1 MIPRLGGMM
10 IIEKI
15 GQFEPVV
22 GDDKP
27 FNTVY
32 YSKVP
37 TGFRFDDLVFNH
49 DMYENVSLIWEDMKK
64 FLNLY
69 FEDWEIN
76 AKTFKDFF
84 NGLNISLMA
93 NIESMEKRLSAILL
107 ISPDAGSKVTRTKS
121 GTRQESGTNTKNRTY
136 SDSVENSSSGSS
148 ENIVMAF
155 DSANTDPSQKTIDN
169 QATNNKGTGTE
180 NQTDNNTVSGSDSE
194 SESIVTDEDSLSY
207 YERLTKL
214 YPSIPMEFV
223 NIFKENFTL
232 SEALIW

>member
-1 MIPRLGGMM
+1 M
-10 IIEKI
+10 IEKI
-15 GQFEPVV
+15 RQFEPVI

-32 YSKVP
+32 YSEVP
-37 TGFRFDDLVFNH
+37 TGFRFDDLVFNS

-93 NIESMEKRLSAILL
+93 NIESMEKRLSAIML

-136 SDSVENSSSGSS
+136 SDSVENGSNGTS

-155 DSANTDPSQKTIDN
+155 DSTNTDPSQKTIDN
-169 QATNNKGTGTE
+169 QTTTNQGTGTE

-194 SESIVTDEDSLSY
+194 TESIVTDEDSLSY
-207 YERLTKL
+207 YERLTNL

-223 NIFKENFTL
+223 DIFKENFTL

>member
-1 MIPRLGGMM
+1 MILHLGGMM

-15 GQFEPVV
+15 GQFEPVI

-37 TGFRFDDLVFNH
+37 NGFRFDDLVFNY

-93 NIESMEKRLSAILL
+93 NIESMEKRLSAIML

-136 SDSVENSSSGSS
+136 SDSVENGSNGTS

-155 DSANTDPSQKTIDN
+155 DSTNTDPNQKTIDN
-169 QATNNKGTGTE
+169 QTTTNQGTGTE
-180 NQTDNNTVSGSDSE
+180 TQTDNNTVSGSDSE
-194 SESIVTDEDSLSY
+194 TESIVTDEDSLSY
-207 YERLTKL
+207 YERLTNL

>member
-1 MIPRLGGMM
+1 MIQRLGGMM
-10 IIEKI
+10 IEKI
-15 GQFEPVV
+15 RRFKPVV
-22 GDDKP
+22 GDDNP
-27 FNTVY
+27 FNTIHY
-32 YSKVP
+32 YEVP

-93 NIESMEKRLSAILL
+93 NIESMEKRLSAIVL

-136 SDSVENSSSGSS
+136 SDSVDNSSNGSS

-169 QATNNKGTGTE
+169 QTTTNKGTGTE

-194 SESIVTDEDSLSY
+194 TESIVTDEDSLSY
-207 YERLTKL
+207 YERLSKL
-214 YPSIPMEFV
+214 YPSIPLEFV

-232 SEALIW
+232 SEVLIW

>member
-1 MIPRLGGMM
+1 MIQRLGGMM
-10 IIEKI
+10 IEKI
-15 GQFEPVV
+15 RQFKPVV
-22 GDDKP
+22 GDDNP
-27 FNTVY
+27 FNTIHY
-32 YSKVP
+32 YEVP

-69 FEDWEIN
+69 FESWEIN

-93 NIESMEKRLSAILL
+93 NIESLEKRLSAIVL

-136 SDSVENSSSGSS
+136 SDSVDNSSNGSS

-169 QATNNKGTGTE
+169 QTTTNKGTGTE

-194 SESIVTDEDSLSY
+194 TESIVTDEDSLSY

-214 YPSIPMEFV
+214 YPSIPLEFV

-232 SEALIW
+232 SEVLIW

>member
-1 MIPRLGGMM
+1 MILHLGGMM
-10 IIEKI
+10 IEKI
-15 GQFEPVV
+15 RQFKPVV
-22 GDDKP
+22 GDDNP
-27 FNTVY
+27 FNTIH
-32 YSKVP
+32 YSDVP
-37 TGFRFDDLVFNH
+37 TGFRFDDLVFSP

-69 FEDWEIN
+69 FDSWEIN

-93 NIESMEKRLSAILL
+93 NIESLEKRLSAIVL
-107 ISPDAGSKVTRTKS
+107 ISHDAGSKVTRTKS
-121 GTRQESGTNTKNRTY
+121 GTRQESGTNTKNRSYT
-136 SDSVENSSSGSS
+136 DSVENGSNGTS

-155 DSANTDPSQKTIDN
+155 DSTNTDPSQKTIDN
-169 QATNNKGTGTE
+169 QTTTNQGTGTE

-194 SESIVTDEDSLSY
+194 SESIVTDEDSLTY
-207 YERLTKL
+207 YERLSKL

-232 SEALIW
+232 SEVLIW

>member
-1 MIPRLGGMM
+1 MIQRLRGMM
-10 IIEKI
+10 MDKI
-15 GQFEPVV
+15 NQFKPVV
-22 GDDKP
+22 GDDNP
-27 FNTVY
+27 FNTIHY
-32 YSKVP
+32 YEVP
-37 TGFRFDDLVFNH
+37 DGFRFENLVFNH
-49 DMYENVSLIWEDMKK
+49 DMYENISLIWEDMKK

-121 GTRQESGTNTKNRTY
+121 GTRQENGTNTKNRNY
-136 SDSVENSSSGSS
+136 SDSVENSSNGSS

-155 DSANTDPSQKTIDN
+155 DSTNTDPSQKTIDN
-169 QATNNKGTGTE
+169 QKTTNKGTGTE
-180 NQTDNNTVSGSDSE
+180 TQTDNNTVSGSDSE
-194 SESIVTDEDSLSY
+194 TESIVTDEDSLSY
-207 YERLTKL
+207 YERLTNL

-232 SEALIW
+232 SEVLIW

>member
-1 MIPRLGGMM
+1 MM
-10 IIEKI
+10 IEKI
-15 GQFEPVV
+15 RQFEPVI

-32 YSKVP
+32 YSEVP

-49 DMYENVSLIWEDMKK
+49 DMYENVSLIWDDMKK

-69 FEDWEIN
+69 FEDWEVN

-93 NIESMEKRLSAILL
+93 NIESMEKRLSAIVL

-121 GTRQESGTNTKNRTY
+121 GTRQESGTNSKNRSYT
-136 SDSVENSSSGSS
+136 DSVENGSNGTS

-155 DSANTDPSQKTIDN
+155 DSTNTDPSQKTIDN
-169 QATNNKGTGTE
+169 QTTTNKGTGTE

-194 SESIVTDEDSLSY
+194 TESIVTDEDSLSY
-207 YERLTKL
+207 YERLTNL
-214 YPSIPMEFV
+214 YPSIPLEFV

-232 SEALIW
+232 SEVLIW

>member
-1 MIPRLGGMM
+1 MIQRLGGMM
-10 IIEKI
+10 IEKI
-15 GQFEPVV
+15 RQFKPVV
-22 GDDKP
+22 GDDNP
-27 FNTVY
+27 FNTIHY
-32 YSKVP
+32 YEVP

-76 AKTFKDFF
+76 AKTFKDFY

-93 NIESMEKRLSAILL
+93 NIESLEKRLSAIVL

-121 GTRQESGTNTKNRTY
+121 GTRQENGTNTKNRNYT
-136 SDSVENSSSGSS
+136 DSVENSSNGSS

-155 DSANTDPSQKTIDN
+155 DSTNTDPSQKTIDN
-169 QATNNKGTGTE
+169 QTTTNKGTGTE
-180 NQTDNNTVSGSDSE
+180 TQTDNNTVSGSDSE
-194 SESIVTDEDSLSY
+194 TESIVTDEDSLSY
-207 YERLTKL
+207 YERLTNL
-214 YPSIPMEFV
+214 YPSIPLEFV

-232 SEALIW
+232 SEVLIW

>member
-1 MIPRLGGMM
+1 M
-10 IIEKI
+10 IEKI
-15 GQFEPVV
+15 RRFKPVV
-22 GDDKP
+22 GDDNP
-27 FNTVY
+27 FNTIHY
-32 YSKVP
+32 YEVP
-37 TGFRFDDLVFNH
+37 TGFRFDDLAFNH

-84 NGLNISLMA
+84 NGLNISLMT
-93 NIESMEKRLSAILL
+93 NIESLEKRLSAIVL

-136 SDSVENSSSGSS
+136 SDSVDNSSNGSS

-169 QATNNKGTGTE
+169 QTTTNKGTGTE

-194 SESIVTDEDSLSY
+194 TESIVTDEDSLSY
-207 YERLTKL
+207 YERLSKL
-214 YPSIPMEFV
+214 YPSIPLEFV

-232 SEALIW
+232 SEVLIW

>member
-1 MIPRLGGMM
+1 MIQRLGGMM
-10 IIEKI
+10 IEKI
-15 GQFEPVV
+15 RRFKPVV
-22 GDDKP
+22 GDDNP
-27 FNTVY
+27 FNTIHY
-32 YSKVP
+32 YEVP

-69 FEDWEIN
+69 FESWEIN

-93 NIESMEKRLSAILL
+93 NIESLEKRLSAIVL

-136 SDSVENSSSGSS
+136 SDSVDNSSNGSS

-155 DSANTDPSQKTIDN
+155 DSANKDPSQKTIDN
-169 QATNNKGTGTE
+169 QTTTNKGTGTE

-194 SESIVTDEDSLSY
+194 TESIVTDEDSLSY

-214 YPSIPMEFV
+214 YPSIPLEFV

-232 SEALIW
+232 SEVLIW

>member
-1 MIPRLGGMM
+1 M
-10 IIEKI
+10 IEKI
-15 GQFEPVV
+15 GQFNPVV
-22 GDDKP
+22 GDDKA
-27 FNTVY
+27 FNTIH

-37 TGFRFDDLVFNH
+37 DGFRFENLVFNH
-49 DMYENVSLIWEDMKK
+49 DMYENVSLIWEDMIT

-84 NGLNISLMA
+84 DGLNISLMA

-121 GTRQESGTNTKNRTY
+121 GTRQENGTNTKNRNYT
-136 SDSVENSSSGSS
+136 DSVENSLNGSS

-155 DSANTDPSQKTIDN
+155 DSTNTDPSQKTIDN
-169 QATNNKGTGTE
+169 QKTTNKGTGTE
-180 NQTDNNTVSGSDSE
+180 TQTDNNTVSGSDSE
-194 SESIVTDEDSLSY
+194 TESIVTDEDSLSY
-207 YERLTKL
+207 YERLTNL

>member
-1 MIPRLGGMM
+1 MIQRLGGMM
-10 IIEKI
+10 IEKI
-15 GQFEPVV
+15 KQFKPVV
-22 GDDKP
+22 GDDNP
-27 FNTVY
+27 FNTIH
-32 YSKVP
+32 YSEVP

-69 FEDWEIN
+69 FESWEIN

-93 NIESMEKRLSAILL
+93 NIESLEKRLSAILL

-121 GTRQESGTNTKNRTY
+121 GTRQENGTNTKNRNYT
-136 SDSVENSSSGSS
+136 DSVENSLNGSS

-155 DSANTDPSQKTIDN
+155 DSTNTDPNQKTIDN
-169 QATNNKGTGTE
+169 QRTTNEGTGTE
-180 NQTDNNTVSGSDSE
+180 TQTDNNTVSGSDSE
-194 SESIVTDEDSLSY
+194 TESIVTDEDSLSY
-207 YERLTKL
+207 YERLTNL

-232 SEALIW
+232 SEVLIW